1 MTLRRRFLHVGCGP
15 AGSAPLPEP
24 FTDGSWDEVRLDL
37 DPAHAPDIA
46 CSITD
51 MAPVADA
58 SFQAVYSAHNLEHL
72 CEHEVSAALAEF
84 RRVLAPG
91 GFALITVPDLQ
102 SVAEHAARGDL
113 HRVLYVS
120 AAGPVRILDVLYGF
134 SPAIA
139 EGNIHMR
146 HRTGFTAACL
156 TTALAG
162 AGFPAT
168 SVLRRRELFALTALA
183 CVDQHL
189 DPGGIPWWRA

>member
-1 MTLRRRFLHVGCGP
+1 MTKNKRFLHVGCGP

-24 FTDGSWDEVRLDL
+24 FSGDTWEEVRLDL

-46 CSITD
+46 CSITG

-58 SFQAVYSAHNLEHL
+58 AFQGVYSAHNLEHL
-72 CEHEVSAALAEF
+72 AEHEVHAALCEF

-91 GFALITVPDLQ
+91 GFALVTVPDIQ
-102 SVAEHAARGDL
+102 AVAQQAALGDL

-139 EGNIHMR
+139 GGNAHMR
-146 HRTGFTAACL
+146 HRTGFSAACL
-156 TTALAG
+156 TTALAR
-162 AGFPAT
+162 AGFAAT
-168 SVLRRRELFALTALA
+168 FVLRRPELFALTALA
-183 CVDQHL
+183 CADHCAAH
-189 DPGGIPWWRA
+189 PGFPWWRA